1 MIEVQFVSVPVVCTL
16 HYTLIVLEAM
26 VNTRNTSTTRQVNE
40 AMAVSSD
47 SDVNTL
53 LETLPE
59 DHKIL
64 IKVITDIIT
73 TRLSD

>member
-1 MIEVQFVSVPVVCTL
+1 
-16 HYTLIVLEAM
+16 M